1 MVTATSVL
9 WGINGPV
16 SRLVLDAGVGPTT
29 LAAVRMAG
37 SAALVAAV
45 VATTRPGSLRV
56 GRGALLRLAVFG
68 LVGIALAQWAY
79 FEAISRFD
87 VGLALVIIY
96 TAPLWVAA
104 YQRIVGAEM
113 LTPRVAAA
121 MLAAVA
127 GVALAVLGRG
137 GGVASLSVVGFGAS
151 ALAALA
157 YAAQLLLAAK
167 LPGEVP
173 ALPRIGL
180 AMAAGT
186 VFWSVAHPW
195 WHSLH
200 DVGDAASLG
209 PRLGGSAPIGIL
221 LLAIVAFG
229 TVAPYGLFVVG
240 VRHIGPTAAGV
251 TGMVE
256 PVVAAAL
263 GWAFLGQALA
273 PLQVAGMAL
282 ALGAVVVA
290 ERARSRAR

>member
-9 WGINGPV
+9 WGVNGPV

-37 SAALVAAV
+37 SAALVVAV
-45 VATTRPGSLRV
+45 VATTRPTALRV
-56 GRGALLRLAVFG
+56 GRSALVRLGVFG

-113 LTPRVAAA
+113 LTPRVATA

-127 GVALAVLGRG
+127 GVALAVLGG
-137 GGVASLSVVGFGAS
+137 GDLASLSALGFGAA

-186 VFWSVAHPW
+186 AFWSVAHPW
-195 WHSLH
+195 WQSLH

-209 PRLGGSAPIGIL
+209 PRLGGSAPIGVL
-221 LLAIVAFG
+221 LLGIVALG
-229 TVAPYGLFVVG
+229 TVAPYGLFVAG

-256 PVVAAAL
+256 PVVGGAL
-263 GWAFLGQALA
+263 GWALLGQALA